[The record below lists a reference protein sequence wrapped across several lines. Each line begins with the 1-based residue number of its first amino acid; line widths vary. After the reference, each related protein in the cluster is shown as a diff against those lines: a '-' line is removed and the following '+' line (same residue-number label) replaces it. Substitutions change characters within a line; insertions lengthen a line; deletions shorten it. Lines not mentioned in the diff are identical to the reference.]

1 MDTLRIDLLGNV
13 VINYGETQ
21 LNIKLS
27 TKSIGILS
35 VLICN
40 KYKKISRQKL
50 ANMFWSDSFET
61 ASYNFRYNLWSL
73 KKFIPNDENNQEL
86 ILSDNKY
93 CYINPNYNFS
103 SDVTTLDKIN
113 LENENIDLETLQ
125 NVKTLFRG
133 DFLEDYYIKECD
145 EFNDWILMQRTTF
158 QNMQI
163 KILKILVDLYLEQ
176 AQSEKY
182 KEILEEILLINPYDE
197 DSHYRL
203 MNLFIENNE
212 SNLAIIHYKRYES
225 VLREELNI
233 FPEKRIKDLYLT
245 LIDKEI
251 SKNTIVSESI
261 LKKEEKNV
269 ILRINENADTD
280 IDYLLISDLLEKM
293 QFSLKKNAF
302 QNLPKIYLEDACFIQ
317 PSFNDLINS
326 YYYKSNVVP
335 DVRLYHS
342 IKNILNLLTKD
353 YNIQIYIYNKDKIDK
368 KSEKFLK
375 LLNNSSNLYIK
386 YVENQ

>member
-40 KYKKISRQKL
+40 KYKKLSRQKL

-93 CYINPNYNFS
+93 CYINPDYNFS

-113 LENENIDLETLQ
+113 LENENTDLETLQ

-163 KILKILVDLYLEQ
+163 KILKSLVDLYLEQ
-176 AQSEKY
+176 AQLEKY

-203 MNLFIENNE
+203 MNLFIENKE

-225 VLREELNI
+225 ILREELNI

-251 SKNTIVSESI
+251 SKNTIVLDSI

-280 IDYLLISDLLEKM
+280 IDYLVISDLLEKM
-293 QFSLKKNAF
+293 QFSFKKNAF

-353 YNIQIYIYNKDKIDK
+353 YHIQIYIYNKDKIDK

-386 YVENQ
+386 YVEN